1 MLACWLPPQVQSMSL
16 GTSSPLYLPSQIGG
30 ETSQISWADSE
41 SYVNGGTLY
50 RLYILSLIPSCHI
63 SILHVLLAADLKQGV
78 SHLISSY
85 VCVCVCGR
93 ACVRICSVAKSCPTL
108 YNPMDCSM
116 PGFPVFTISWSLH
129 KFISTGSVM
138 LSNHLILCL
147 QSFQA
152 SGSFPMSQLFTSG
165 GHTYC
170 PKYWSYCDS
179 FTGWLS
185 FHLEHQG
192 KSMAKTIT
200 FINIDL
206 NQQT

>member
-16 GTSSPLYLPSQIGG
+16 GTGSPLYLPSQIGG
-30 ETSQISWADSE
+30 KTSQISWADSE

-63 SILHVLLAADLKQGV
+63 NILHVLLAAVLKQGV

-85 VCVCVCGR
+85 VCVCVCMHM
-93 ACVRICSVAKSCPTL
+93 CVCVCSVAKSCPTL

-129 KFISTGSVM
+129 KFISIGSVM

-147 QSFQA
+147 QSVQA

-165 GHTYC
+165 GQTSGQ
-170 PKYWSYCDS
+170 KY
-179 FTGWLS
+179 G
-185 FHLEHQG
+185 
-192 KSMAKTIT
+192 
-200 FINIDL
+200 
-206 NQQT
+206 